1 MADDLSDMIQGF
13 VEESHEAFD
22 DIENDLLTIESNPD
36 DLSIVN
42 GIFRVMHTIKGT
54 AGFLNLDD
62 IGKLAHRI
70 ESIFDMIR
78 REELKITSDIMD
90 TLLPSID
97 LLKLMVFELLEP
109 NKSEYK
115 LDDTL
120 SALLELTKDKPTEVT
135 RPKSPPPEPPKP
147 EVSKPAPIPVTKPP
161 AKVQAGPDEDLLE
174 FRKSIRSVAPQ
185 LKSDFV
191 VEAEEH
197 LETIEENLLILE
209 QSPDDENSINEV
221 FRAIHSIKGTSD
233 YVSLGTITR
242 ISHKMETIFDQIRKG
257 VQKYDNELADV
268 VLRGTDILRTLV
280 FMLKNDDMTA
290 EIRVGEIIEQLEKL
304 IITKEKKPKTKPRT
318 IESAQVASDPDI
330 YAAFKNVS
338 SQQLLVIQH
347 LGTTF
352 LEENLEPEELMV
364 LLRSV
369 KTLRDSATKFSFE
382 LIISYANQLESIIS
396 AVISEKAEL
405 SGVAKTYISVSDR
418 LVADLTRFNGADAAT
433 IENIAIELRTGKSP
447 EPEIQEKPEKK
458 FEVIDTDSDLD
469 TLKPIKDATG
479 LPQLFKESTI
489 KTMRVDSNR
498 LDTFMNLIGELII
511 TRNSYTHT
519 ISELTEQR
527 VPSELLAELKSMEA
541 NFNRISEDLQATL
554 MEIRLLPVKSV
565 FQKIPRIIRDIARKE
580 NKKIQFQMIGEH
592 VEIDKS
598 IIEMIGDPLVHIV
611 RNCCDHGIE
620 SVNERKNSGKPET
633 GNIILRASH
642 LGSAIAI
649 DILDDGKGIDTE
661 RVRQLAIEKGMISR
675 EKAETLDKKA
685 INNFIFHPGF
695 STASKVTDISGRGV
709 GMDVVITNIKKIH
722 GTVEVESDIGHGTQ
736 VRLLLPLTL
745 AVVDALL
752 VMNNGQK
759 YAIPLEAVKETVEIK
774 ERDLQMLK
782 KKEAV
787 NLRGDIIGI
796 SRLSALLEMQEKPK
810 HPDNVLSVVFLQAG
824 ARVIGIVV
832 DDLSNQQEIVVKPL
846 QKYLANIPGISGST
860 ILGNGEIILILDPA
874 ELIDLASV

>member
-62 IGKLAHRI
+62 IGKLAHKI
-70 ESIFDMIR
+70 ESIFDLIR
-78 REELKITSDIMD
+78 REELKIDSDVMD

-97 LLKLMVFELLEP
+97 LLKLMVFELLET
-109 NKSEYK
+109 NKSEYNLK
-115 LDDTL
+115 ETL
-120 SALLELTKDKPTEVT
+120 ASLQMLTQGKGKDSAPGKITKETAPQPDEAKEEK
-135 RPKSPPPEPPKP
+135 RPPRPEPQKP
-147 EVSKPAPIPVTKPP
+147 E
-161 AKVQAGPDEDLLE
+161 GPDSYLVD
-174 FRKSIRSVAPQ
+174 FRNAVRHVSSQ
-185 LKSDFV
+185 LKADFV
-191 VEAEEH
+191 IEAEEH

-209 QSPDDENSINEV
+209 QSPGNKSSINEV

-233 YVSLGTITR
+233 YVNIETITR
-242 ISHKMETIFDQIRKG
+242 ISHKLETIFDQIRKG
-257 VQKYDNELADV
+257 VQSYDNELADV

-280 FMLKNDDMTA
+280 FMLKTDDTDTN
-290 EIRVGEIIEQLEKL
+290 IRIGEIIDQLDGW
-304 IITKEKKPKTKPRT
+304 IITKQKKPREAAPKVVPSKTDSYT
-318 IESAQVASDPDI
+318 
-330 YAAFKNVS
+330 AFKNIS
-338 SQQLLVIQH
+338 SQQLLVIEH
-347 LGTTF
+347 LGNNF
-352 LEENLEPEELMV
+352 LEDNLEPEELMV

-369 KTLRDSATKFSFE
+369 KTLKESASKIGFAR
-382 LIISYANQLESIIS
+382 IVSYAKQLENIIT
-396 AVISEKAEL
+396 AVISEKTALEDVRHIYMEVNQKLVSSLSRLSEAKDTEL
-405 SGVAKTYISVSDR
+405 QEIAKELKSEKTKEPDIDLNNLQKAGTDDVEMGAIKPLKDVLGSQQIS
-418 LVADLTRFNGADAAT
+418 
-433 IENIAIELRTGKSP
+433 K
-447 EPEIQEKPEKK
+447 
-458 FEVIDTDSDLD
+458 DSV
-469 TLKPIKDATG
+469 
-479 LPQLFKESTI
+479 I

-511 TRNSYTHT
+511 TRNSFSHT

-527 VPSELLAELKSMEA
+527 VPGDLLQELKSMEA
-541 NFNRISEDLQATL
+541 NFNRISEDLQTTL
-554 MEIRLLPVKSV
+554 MDIRLLPVKSV

-580 NKKIQFQMIGEH
+580 NKKIQFQMIGEN

-620 SVNERKNSGKPET
+620 TVEERTKSGKPET

-649 DILDDGKGIDTE
+649 DVLDDGGGIDTD
-661 RVRQLAIEKGMISR
+661 RVKALAIEKGLVSA

-685 INNFIFHPGF
+685 INNFVFHPGF
-695 STASKVTDISGRGV
+695 STTAKVTDISGRGV

-722 GTVEVESDIGHGTQ
+722 GTVEVDSEKGQGTQ

-752 VMNNGQK
+752 VVNNGQK

-774 ERDLQMLK
+774 ESDLQTLK
-782 KKEAV
+782 QKKAL
-787 NLRGDIIGI
+787 NLRGEIIGI
-796 SRLSALLEMQEKPK
+796 SRLSQLLEVAEQPK
-810 HPDNVLSVVFLQAG
+810 ESDSVLSVVFLQAG
-824 ARVIGIVV
+824 ARIIGIVV